1 MPKNTPIILCI
12 VIDDEPLALRQ
23 IVSYIKKTPFLIL
36 LDKFENPLPAL
47 SFIEKNT
54 VERLA
59 AAGVELKVLYPLSLR
74 LISFNPQM
82 EDGSP
87 VNNPGIV
94 DELRRAVSV
103 PVYDLGPALA

>member
-1 MPKNTPIILCI
+1 MK
-12 VIDDEPLALRQ
+12 
-23 IVSYIKKTPFLIL
+23 
-36 LDKFENPLPAL
+36 LPDL
-47 SFIEKNT
+47 QGKQFVVEDGSRLFIEKNT